1 MTKFFASA
9 VWVLTIC
16 SICVSGQT
24 RERRS
29 GSGTNN
35 STRNCRVFLNGQ
47 LLNNPKPVY
56 PNEAKTAGIIGK
68 VEIAVEIDTF
78 GNVAAIESTNGPEI
92 LVRAASEAARQAVF
106 SPTLCDGKATKSI
119 GVITYNFAPV
129 ELIREFFKPSAI
141 EDFTDISS
149 ENNHYEAVLF
159 LTENYRIAFGYA
171 DQKFHAEMPL
181 SYGDFAHF
189 LSQMLEMLDSRGRLA
204 RKIPQEIGLYQPFNP
219 HQLKEIEF
227 NPTTPYAHSLKILSQ
242 KYKIVLADRTGTF
255 DGEALPGKQ
264 EIIGIWRAVFGPD
277 SVPVNFLEAADEQT
291 VMSRGEFAVYLK
303 ESLDVLTYKLL
314 P

>member
-1 MTKFFASA
+1 MTKIFAA
-9 VWVLTIC
+9 AAWVLMIC
-16 SICVSGQT
+16 SISVAGQT

-35 STRNCRVFLNGQ
+35 FTRNCRVFLNGR

-56 PNEAKTAGIIGK
+56 PNEAKTAGISGK

-78 GNVAAIESTNGPEI
+78 GNVAGIESTNGHAI

-106 SPTLCDGKATKSI
+106 SPTLCDGKATRTI

-129 ELIREFFKPSAI
+129 ELIRELFKPSAI

-149 ENNHYEAVLF
+149 KDNHYEAVLF

-181 SYGDFAHF
+181 TYGDFAHF
-189 LSQMLEMLDSRGRLA
+189 LRQMMEMLDSRGKLA

-219 HQLKEIEF
+219 HAHKEVEV
-227 NPTTPYAHSLKILSQ
+227 NPTAPYAHSVKILSQ
-242 KYKIVLADRTGTF
+242 KYKIVLADRSGSF
-255 DGEALPGKQ
+255 DAEALPGKK
-264 EIIGIWRAVFGPD
+264 EIIGFWRAVFGPD
-277 SVPVNFLEAADEQT
+277 TVPINFLEAADEQT
-291 VMSRGEFAVYLK
+291 SMSRGEFAVYLK
-303 ESLDVLTYKLL
+303 ETLDILTYKIL